1 MSEGR
6 GTQGVRAHNA
16 IFRLIRQCRAFVA
29 AACVVALAWPAWAQ
43 TAPDEPGDLTA
54 TGGIQS
60 VTLRW
65 VPGGGGTGR
74 IVENPEADPL
84 APPPTP
90 PVLPILYYEV
100 RYKVGAGE
108 FGEWMRHDTP
118 DATMLVVSGLTS
130 AVEHTF
136 ELRAANEDGPGPA
149 ADAVAT
155 PIITAGQE
163 GQGGQGGQ
171 GGQEDQNVIPNFD
184 PEFLVSGPDLVF
196 RVGTPAKASLPSA
209 FAATSY
215 AMSPAPP
222 DGLSFNDVNRVISGT
237 PTTAQPRSSY
247 TLTASDEDG
256 EEDTLGFTIEVLPD
270 SVPVFD
276 TTVPDQILRVGTPVE
291 LQLPMAVGGDGTLV
305 YDLSPGLPAGL
316 TLDLESRRITGTPTR
331 PAARASFTWRVTD
344 EDRDTATVTFA
355 MEVLPDSMPT
365 FRDSM
370 RNQRF
375 RVGSA
380 VDLPLPRASGGDGEI
395 AYALTP
401 ALPAGLSLDGGR
413 PAIVGTPTVV
423 AASTSYAWTATDEDG
438 DAATLTFTIEVQ
450 PDSMP
455 MFRDSVEGQVFRVGS
470 AVDLPLP
477 RASGGDGEVVHALTP
492 ALPAGLSV
500 DAARPAIVGTPT
512 VAVAS
517 TSYAWTATDED
528 GDTATV
534 TFAVEVEPDLMPTFG
549 ASVSD
554 QRYNKS
560 AAIVALVLPN
570 ANGGDDPLTYSLS
583 PALPAGLALDMAS
596 RTIAGAPSAE
606 FARTEYTWA
615 ATDEDGDVAT
625 LTFAIEVGMAVTVAI
640 ADVSASEGAA
650 LSFPVTISSALPVP
664 VTMSYRTMDGT
675 ASAGEDY
682 TAASGTL
689 TFAAGTTQ
697 MAIDVN
703 VSSDPL
709 AEHDETFTVAL
720 AELVNAEFADD
731 QATGTI
737 VDDDMEEARGEAL
750 TQSLAAFGATVA
762 ADVVAGVSGRFQE
775 GPPTAPAAGSGGF
788 SFAATIARF
797 FAGTSEHQRRADLN
811 APVPLGGPGSFDA
824 LALGGH
830 GGDAWLGDSSSVAAA
845 DLLRGGSFLMPFGG
859 AAAGADRGKWT
870 LWGKAATSRVSTDA
884 GFAVDGRVDTAFLGV
899 DARMPRNTLV
909 GMALARSSAEF
920 DYLQTGVSEGELDL
934 DMTTLLPYVH
944 WTLCNGIDLWAMA
957 GLGNGDAM
965 LVDDLGEARTDT
977 SLRLAA
983 TGLRRELAQTETLN
997 WALKA
1002 DAVIASLRAD
1012 EVLGALAAADADVQ
1026 RLRLLVEGR
1035 REWAAS
1041 GNEQSRLGAGFEFGA
1056 RYDGGDV
1063 NNGLGA
1069 EVGGALD
1076 YRNLP
1081 LGLGLEARGRYLLG
1095 HSESEFD
1102 EWGLSAAL
1110 ELDPGTQGQGAS
1122 LRLAPAWGAPN
1133 GRVAD
1138 LWRADRMVAENA
1150 QRHRNFGAQLPKR
1163 LDMEVG
1169 YGFASKRTGPVRLF
1183 GVLGGGATASYRL
1196 GARSETGTGFGWS
1209 VEVDRVQRFG
1219 GQTDHGILLSVGN
1232 APAGLVLGMAAALDA
1247 DARRW

>member
-6 GTQGVRAHNA
+6 GTQGMRARNA
-16 IFRLIRQCRAFVA
+16 IFPLIRQCRAFVA
-29 AACVVALAWPAWAQ
+29 AACVAALAWPALAQ
-43 TAPDEPGDLTA
+43 APPDEPSDLTA
-54 TGGIQS
+54 TGGVNS

-74 IVENPEADPL
+74 IEEDPEADPL

-90 PVLPILYYEV
+90 PVLSILYYEV

-118 DATMLVVSGLTS
+118 DATTLVVSGLTS

-136 ELRAANEDGPGPA
+136 ELRAANADGPGPA
-149 ADAVAT
+149 AEAFAT
-155 PIITAGQE
+155 PVVTAS
-163 GQGGQGGQ
+163 QGGQGGQ
-171 GGQEDQNVIPNFD
+171 GDQNVIPNFE

-196 RVGTPAKASLPSA
+196 RVGKPAKASLPSA

-247 TLTASDEDG
+247 TLTAANEDD

-276 TTVPDQILRVGTPVE
+276 GTVPDQVLRVGTPFE
-291 LQLPMAVGGDGTLV
+291 LQLPMATGGDGTLT
-305 YDLSPGLPAGL
+305 YDLAPALPAGL
-316 TLDLESRRITGTPTR
+316 TLDLDSRRITGTPTR
-331 PAARASFTWRVTD
+331 PTARTAFTWRATD
-344 EDRDTATVTFA
+344 EDRDTASVTFA

-380 VDLPLPRASGGDGEI
+380 VDLPLPRASDGDGEV

-401 ALPAGLSLDGGR
+401 ALPAGLSLDSGR
-413 PAIVGTPTVV
+413 AAIVG
-423 AASTSYAWTATDEDG
+423 A
-438 DAATLTFTIEVQ
+438 
-450 PDSMP
+450 
-455 MFRDSVEGQVFRVGS
+455 
-470 AVDLPLP
+470 
-477 RASGGDGEVVHALTP
+477 
-492 ALPAGLSV
+492 
-500 DAARPAIVGTPT
+500 PT
-512 VAVAS
+512 VAAAS

-528 GDTATV
+528 GDTATM
-534 TFAVEVEPDLMPTFG
+534 TFAIEVEPDLMPTFG
-549 ASVSD
+549 ASVPD

-570 ANGGDDPLTYSLS
+570 ANGGDDPLTYGLS
-583 PALPAGLALDMAS
+583 PALPAGLSLDMGS

-606 FARTEYTWA
+606 LPRTEYAWT
-615 ATDEDGDVAT
+615 ATDEDGDVAR
-625 LTFAIEVGMAVTVAI
+625 LTFAIEVGMAVTLAI

-664 VTMSYRTMDGT
+664 VTVSYRTMDGT
-675 ASAGEDY
+675 ANAGEDY

-689 TFAAGTTQ
+689 TFAPGTTQ

-737 VDDDMEEARGEAL
+737 VDDDMEAARGEAL

-775 GPPTAPAAGSGGF
+775 GPPTAPAAGSG
-788 SFAATIARF
+788 SFGIAATVARF
-797 FAGTSEHQRRADLN
+797 FAGASERQRAATSN
-811 APVPLGGPGSFDA
+811 VPVPLGGPASIDA
-824 LALGGH
+824 FAGYGG
-830 GGDAWLGDSSSVAAA
+830 GAWLGDSSSVAAG

-870 LWGKAATSRVSTDA
+870 LWGKAATSRVATDA
-884 GFAVDGRVDTAFLGV
+884 GFAVDGRVDTGFLGV
-899 DARMPRNTLV
+899 DARLPRNSLV
-909 GMALARSSAEF
+909 GLAVARSSAEF
-920 DYLQTGVSEGELDL
+920 DYLQTGVSQGELDL

-965 LVDDLGEARTDT
+965 LTDDLGEARTDT
-977 SLRLAA
+977 ALRLAA
-983 TGLRRELAQTETLN
+983 TGLRRELAETATLS

-1035 REWAAS
+1035 REWSAS

-1138 LWRADRMVAENA
+1138 LWRADRMVAETA
-1150 QRHRNFGAQLPKR
+1150 QRHRSFGARLPSR
-1163 LDMEVG
+1163 LDMEIG
-1169 YGFASKRTGPVRLF
+1169 YGFASRRTGPVRLF

-1196 GARSETGTGFGWS
+1196 GARSETGNAFGWS
-1209 VEVDRVQRFG
+1209 VEVDRVRRFG

-1232 APAGLVLGMAAALDA
+1232 APAGLVLGMAASLQNEPMS
-1247 DARRW
+1247 W

>member
-6 GTQGVRAHNA
+6 GTQGMRARNA
-16 IFRLIRQCRAFVA
+16 IFRLIRQCGAFVA
-29 AACVVALAWPAWAQ
+29 AACVAALAWPALAQ

-54 TGGIQS
+54 TGGVQS

-74 IVENPEADPL
+74 LVENPEADPL

-118 DATMLVVSGLTS
+118 DATMLVVSDLNS

-136 ELRAANEDGPGPA
+136 ELRAANVDGPGPA
-149 ADAVAT
+149 AEAVAT
-155 PIITAGQE
+155 PIIVA

-171 GGQEDQNVIPNFD
+171 GDQNVIPNFE

-196 RVGTPAKASLPSA
+196 RVGSPAKASLPSA

-215 AMSPAPP
+215 AMSPPP
-222 DGLSFNDVNRVISGT
+222 PHGLSFNDVNRVISGT

-247 TLTASDEDG
+247 TLTASDEDD
-256 EEDTLGFTIEVLPD
+256 EEDTLGFTIEILPD
-270 SVPVFD
+270 SVPVLG
-276 TTVPDQILRVGTPVE
+276 TVADQVLRVGTPVE
-291 LQLPMAVGGDGTLV
+291 LQLPMAVGGDGTLA
-305 YDLSPGLPAGL
+305 YDLGPALPAGL
-316 TLDLESRRITGTPTR
+316 TLDLDSRRITGTPTR
-331 PAARASFTWRVTD
+331 PAARTTFTWRVTD
-344 EDRDTATVTFA
+344 EDRDTATVMFA
-355 MEVLPDSMPT
+355 VEVLPDSMPT

-380 VDLPLPRASGGDGEI
+380 VDLPLPRVSDGDGEI

-401 ALPAGLSLDGGR
+401 ALPAGLSLDGTR
-413 PAIVGTPTVV
+413 PAIDGTPT
-423 AASTSYAWTATDEDG
+423 
-438 DAATLTFTIEVQ
+438 
-450 PDSMP
+450 
-455 MFRDSVEGQVFRVGS
+455 
-470 AVDLPLP
+470 
-477 RASGGDGEVVHALTP
+477 
-492 ALPAGLSV
+492 
-500 DAARPAIVGTPT
+500 T
-512 VAVAS
+512 VAAS

-534 TFAVEVEPDLMPTFG
+534 TFAIEVEPDLMPTFG
-549 ASVSD
+549 ASVPD

-570 ANGGDDPLTYSLS
+570 ANGGDDPLTYGLS

-606 FARTEYTWA
+606 FARTDYTWT
-615 ATDEDGDVAT
+615 ATDEDGDMAT
-625 LTFAIEVGMAVTVAI
+625 LTFAIEVGMAVTAAI

-689 TFAAGTTQ
+689 TFAPGATQ

-709 AEHDETFTVAL
+709 AEHDETLTVVL

-775 GPPTAPAAGSGGF
+775 GPPTAPAASFSGG
-788 SFAATIARF
+788 SRGVGFAATIARF
-797 FAGTSEHQRRADLN
+797 FAGASERQGVANPN
-811 APVPLGGPGSFDA
+811 APVPLGRSAPFDA
-824 LALGGH
+824 FALGGH
-830 GGDAWLGDSSSVAAA
+830 GSGAWLGDSSSVAAG
-845 DLLRGGSFLMPFGG
+845 DLLRNGSFLMPFGG
-859 AAAGADRGKWT
+859 AAAGADRGQWT
-870 LWGKAATSRVSTDA
+870 LWGKVATSRVSTDA

-957 GLGNGDAM
+957 GFGNGDAM

-1035 REWAAS
+1035 REWVAS
-1041 GNEQSRLGAGFEFGA
+1041 GNERTRLGAGFEFGA

-1110 ELDPGTQGQGAS
+1110 ELDPGAQGQGAS

-1150 QRHRNFGAQLPKR
+1150 QRHRNFGGQLPKR

-1196 GARSETGTGFGWS
+1196 GARSETGNAFGWS
-1209 VEVDRVQRFG
+1209 VEVDRVRRFG

-1232 APAGLVLGMAAALDA
+1232 APAGLVLGMAASLDH
-1247 DARRW
+1247 DSRRW

>member
-6 GTQGVRAHNA
+6 GTQGMRARNA
-16 IFRLIRQCRAFVA
+16 IFRLIRQCGAFVA
-29 AACVVALAWPAWAQ
+29 AACVAALAWPALAQ
-43 TAPDEPGDLTA
+43 TAPDEPGNLTA
-54 TGGIQS
+54 TGGVNS
-60 VTLRW
+60 VTLHW

-74 IVENPEADPL
+74 LVEDPEADPL

-155 PIITAGQE
+155 PVIVAS
-163 GQGGQGGQ
+163 QGGGGGGGDQGSQ
-171 GGQEDQNVIPNFD
+171 DVIPNFE

-196 RVGTPAKASLPSA
+196 RVGSPAKASLPSA
-209 FAATSY
+209 FAATAY

-270 SVPVFD
+270 SVPVFVD
-276 TTVPDQILRVGTPVE
+276 TVPDQILRVGTPVE

-316 TLDLESRRITGTPTR
+316 TLDLDSRRITGTPTR
-331 PAARASFTWRVTD
+331 PAARTTFTWRVTD
-344 EDRDTATVTFA
+344 EDRDTAAVMFA

-370 RNQRF
+370 RNQIF

-380 VDLPLPRASGGDGEI
+380 VDVPLPRVSGGDGEI

-401 ALPAGLSLDGGR
+401 ALPAGVSLD
-413 PAIVGTPTVV
+413 T
-423 AASTSYAWTATDEDG
+423 
-438 DAATLTFTIEVQ
+438 
-450 PDSMP
+450 
-455 MFRDSVEGQVFRVGS
+455 
-470 AVDLPLP
+470 
-477 RASGGDGEVVHALTP
+477 
-492 ALPAGLSV
+492 
-500 DAARPAIVGTPT
+500 ARPAIVGTPAV
-512 VAVAS
+512 VAAS

-534 TFAVEVEPDLMPTFG
+534 TFAIEVEPDLMPTFG

-570 ANGGDDPLTYSLS
+570 ASGGDDPLTYSLS

-606 FARTEYTWA
+606 FARTEYTWT

-689 TFAAGTTQ
+689 TFAPGATQ

-811 APVPLGGPGSFDA
+811 APVPRGGSGSFDA
-824 LALGGH
+824 FALGGH
-830 GGDAWLGDSSSVAAA
+830 GGDAWLGDSSSVAAG

-859 AAAGADRGKWT
+859 AAAGTDRGKWT

-909 GMALARSSAEF
+909 GVALARSSAEV
-920 DYLQTGVSEGELDL
+920 DYLQTGVSQGELDL

-957 GLGNGDAM
+957 GLGDGDAM

-997 WALKA
+997 WAVKA

-1035 REWAAS
+1035 REWSAT
-1041 GNEQSRLGAGFEFGA
+1041 GNEQTRLGAGFEFGA

-1069 EVGGALD
+1069 EVGGTLD

-1150 QRHRNFGAQLPKR
+1150 QRHRNFGGRLPKR

-1196 GARSETGTGFGWS
+1196 GARSETGNALGWS
-1209 VEVDRVQRFG
+1209 VEVDRVRRFG

>member
-6 GTQGVRAHNA
+6 GTQGMRVRNA

-29 AACVVALAWPAWAQ
+29 AACVVALAWPALAQ
-43 TAPDEPGDLTA
+43 TAPDEPGNLTA
-54 TGGIQS
+54 TGGVNS
-60 VTLRW
+60 VTLHW

-84 APPPTP
+84 APPPLP
-90 PVLPILYYEV
+90 PALPILYYEV
-100 RYKVGAGE
+100 RYKIGAGE

-118 DATMLVVSGLTS
+118 DAMMLVVSGLTS

-155 PIITAGQE
+155 PVIVASQG
-163 GQGGQGGQ
+163 GGGGGGGQGSQ
-171 GGQEDQNVIPNFD
+171 DVIPNFE

-196 RVGTPAKASLPSA
+196 RVGSPAKASLPSA
-209 FAATSY
+209 FAATAY

-222 DGLSFNDVNRVISGT
+222 DGLSFNDVNRVISGM

-270 SVPVFD
+270 SVPVFVD
-276 TTVPDQILRVGTPVE
+276 TVPDQILRVGTPVE

-316 TLDLESRRITGTPTR
+316 TLDLDSRRITGTPTR
-331 PAARASFTWRVTD
+331 PAARTSFTWRVTD
-344 EDRDTATVTFA
+344 EDRDTAAVMFA

-413 PAIVGTPTVV
+413 PAIVGTPTAV
-423 AASTSYAWTATDEDG
+423 AASTNYAWTATDEDG
-438 DAATLTFTIEVQ
+438 DAATLTFMIEVQ

-455 MFRDSVEGQVFRVGS
+455 MFRDSVEGQIFRVGS
-470 AVDLPLP
+470 AVDVPLP
-477 RASGGDGEVVHALTP
+477 RATGGDGEVVHALTP
-492 ALPAGLSV
+492 MLPTGLSV

-512 VAVAS
+512 VATAS

-534 TFAVEVEPDLMPTFG
+534 TFAIEVEPDLMPTFG
-549 ASVSD
+549 ASVPD
-554 QRYNKS
+554 QRYNKT

-606 FARTEYTWA
+606 FARTEYTWT
-615 ATDEDGDVAT
+615 ATDEDGDVAM
-625 LTFAIEVGMAVTVAI
+625 LTFAIEVGMAVTAAI

-689 TFAAGTTQ
+689 TFAPGVTQ
-697 MAIDVN
+697 MEIDVN
-703 VSSDPL
+703 VMSDPL

-737 VDDDMEEARGEAL
+737 VDDDMEAARGEAL

-775 GPPTAPAAGSGGF
+775 GPPTAPAAGSG
-788 SFAATIARF
+788 SFGVAATVARF
-797 FAGTSEHQRRADLN
+797 FAGASERQYAANPNADL
-811 APVPLGGPGSFDA
+811 LGGPGATDA
-824 LALGGH
+824 FALGGH
-830 GGDAWLGDSSSVAAA
+830 GARLGDSPGIAAA

-859 AAAGADRGKWT
+859 AAAGTDRGKWT

-899 DARMPRNTLV
+899 DARMPRNSLV
-909 GMALARSSAEF
+909 GVALARSSAEF

-944 WTLCNGIDLWAMA
+944 WTLCNGLDLWAMA
-957 GLGNGDAM
+957 GFGNGDAM

-1012 EVLGALAAADADVQ
+1012 EVHGALAAADADVQ

-1041 GNEQSRLGAGFEFGA
+1041 GNEQTRLGAGFEFGA

-1150 QRHRNFGAQLPKR
+1150 QRHRSFGGQLPSR

-1196 GARSETGTGFGWS
+1196 GARSNGGNGFGWS
-1209 VEVDRVQRFG
+1209 VEVDRVRRFG

-1232 APAGLVLGMAAALDA
+1232 APAGLVLGMAASLQDEPM
-1247 DARRW
+1247 RR